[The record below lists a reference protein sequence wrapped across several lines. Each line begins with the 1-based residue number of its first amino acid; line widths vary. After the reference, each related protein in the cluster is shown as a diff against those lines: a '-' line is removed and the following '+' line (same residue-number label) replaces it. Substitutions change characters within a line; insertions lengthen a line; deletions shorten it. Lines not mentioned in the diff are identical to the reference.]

1 MQEFLVLLK
10 DNPYIHAT
18 ILALFGWWLVHRLN
32 STRDRINAE
41 RNMRNTELAKVYAV
55 LLRAGIYG
63 TLTKADDSRKV
74 TWINEE
80 LEDAVGKIY
89 LYGTKR
95 QVDLTPQYVQSWA
108 DTNGAN
114 GTKLL
119 NEIREHI
126 RESLGLPPVAGTPSY
141 LRVEIKRKK
150 ATDA

>member
-1 MQEFLVLLK
+1 MQELLGLLK
-10 DNPYIHAT
+10 ENPYVPAT

-32 STRDRINAE
+32 STRDRVNAE

-55 LLRAGIYG
+55 LLRTGIYG
-63 TLTKADDSRKV
+63 TLTKTDDSGKV

-95 QVDLTPQYVQSWA
+95 QVDLTQEYVKSWA
-108 DTNGAN
+108 DNNGAD

-119 NEIREHI
+119 NDIREHI
-126 RESLGLPPVAGTPSY
+126 RESLGLPPVLGTPSY
-141 LRVEIKRKK
+141 LRVEVKRKK
-150 ATDA
+150 AADA